1 MRRVATGRQ
10 SAASPAFWFL
20 RLFGPVSER
29 TDIRDASGR
38 PGRISLVVAFP
49 GPNADRPASSF
60 GEHVVLRSLRL
71 SAVAAAAFL
80 PGTLTA
86 QESGTTVT
94 LTVSPS
100 FVSFADLG
108 SGPAAVARLSISRG
122 FSRLTG
128 GELSAFVLA
137 PLGGATAS
145 PDCVVGGN
153 CQTRSTPSLLSGV
166 STSVFA
172 FVGETGLRGSIG
184 VGAVGASGG
193 EGLGNRG
200 SFAGLI
206 GLDWLPPTDNRVAPT
221 FSFRLVQ
228 LASPIAGARQLLLP
242 GVGLS
247 F

>member
-1 MRRVATGRQ
+1 M
-10 SAASPAFWFL
+10 
-20 RLFGPVSER
+20 
-29 TDIRDASGR
+29 
-38 PGRISLVVAFP
+38 
-49 GPNADRPASSF
+49 
-60 GEHVVLRSLRL
+60 LRSLRL
-71 SAVAAAAFL
+71 SAIAVAAFL
-80 PGTLTA
+80 PGSLVA

-100 FVSFADLG
+100 FVDFAGLG

-122 FSRLTG
+122 FTRMTG
-128 GELSAFVLA
+128 GEVSAFVLA
-137 PLGGATAS
+137 PLGGASAT
-145 PDCVVGGN
+145 PECVVGGT

-172 FVGETGLRGSIG
+172 YVGETGLRGSIG

-206 GLDWLPPTDNRVAPT
+206 GVDWLPRTDTRFAPT

-242 GVGLS
+242 GVGLT